1 MYSPKGNQTIIEEI
15 KDEYIRGGHDLC
27 FVQQRERFYKDLEE
41 RFESFDYISH
51 SLEIC
56 NRKTLMHL
64 VQKGTRFG
72 IFSGT
77 DISIIRPIEYLQLV
91 PIDLGRN
98 HGIQFMAMNDKFKW
112 GIPKKRVFR
121 DKETGILPVGFD
133 GIIPNRDKE
142 TEILPF
148 EFDDINVPTDD
159 FYPVKYQGRWGLY
172 YARKKEMVIEAQYE
186 DAIGLAEGLLAV
198 KKNGKWGFVDIFN
211 KVVVPF
217 EYESVSVFSGGYSH
231 AIKYSFMEDEV
242 PVLLDHYGNETFFKI
257 HKLADNE
264 YRAKIRIK
272 ESYEN
277 DNRYYYAV
285 GPDEEILIPKNKYRY
300 LGDYREGLFAAS
312 LDGETYGYIDINE
325 QIVIPFQYQ
334 IKRFP
339 SSIDRRGYQFHFGFS
354 CVKLNNSKYSRECIL
369 INHHNEQIFP
379 YIFES
384 DILSYSNGDFA
395 AGGWSNLGDRFKWGQ
410 ISIYDLIC
418 CEQGKD
424 MSHLIR
430 TDAEIEVEQRRRKR
444 QRELE
449 EPYQWTEEDTWDAMT
464 DGMYGDYP
472 GGDVDY
478 EDLGF

>member
-15 KDEYIRGGHDLC
+15 KDEYISGGHDLR

-72 IFSGT
+72 IFSGIG
-77 DISIIRPIEYLQLV
+77 ISIIIPIEYLQLV

-112 GIPKKRVFR
+112 GIPNW
-121 DKETGILPVGFD
+121 DKETEVEVLPATFD
-133 GIIPNRDKE
+133 GKIPKK

-172 YARKKEMVIEAQYE
+172 YAREKEMVIEAQYE

-231 AIKYSFMEDEV
+231 AIKYSFMEDEG

-264 YRAKIRIK
+264 YRAKIRIE

-277 DNRYYYAV
+277 NNRYYYAV

-334 IKRFP
+334 IERW
-339 SSIDRRGYQFHFGFS
+339 SSPFDGREFHFGLS

-369 INHHNEQIFP
+369 INHLNEQIFP
-379 YIFES
+379 YIFHS
-384 DILSYSNGDFA
+384 DILRYSNGYFA
-395 AGGWSNLGDRFKWGQ
+395 PGGGWGYLGDRFKWGQ

-424 MSHLIR
+424 MSYLIR
-430 TDAEIEVEQRRRKR
+430 TDAEIEVEQRIRKR

-478 EDLGF
+478 DVFGF

>member
-15 KDEYIRGGHDLC
+15 KDEYIRGGHDLR
-27 FVQQRERFYKDLEE
+27 FVQQHERFYKDLEE
-41 RFESFDYISH
+41 RFESFDNISH

-77 DISIIRPIEYLQLV
+77 DISIIIPIEYLQLI

-112 GIPKKRVFR
+112 GIPNWH
-121 DKETGILPVGFD
+121 KETAVGFD
-133 GIIPNRDKE
+133 GIIHKE

-231 AIKYSFMEDEV
+231 AIKYSFMEDEW

-277 DNRYYYAV
+277 HNRYYYAV

-300 LGDYREGLFAAS
+300 LGGYREGLFAAS

-334 IKRFP
+334 IERFP
-339 SSIDRRGYQFHFGFS
+339 SSFGGREFHFGLS

-379 YIFES
+379 YIFHS
-384 DILSYSNGDFA
+384 DILSYSNGYFA
-395 AGGWSNLGDRFKWGQ
+395 DRGWSNLGDRFKRCQ

-424 MSHLIR
+424 MSQLIR

-478 EDLGF
+478 DVFGF

>member
-478 EDLGF
+478 DVFGF

>member
-354 CVKLNNSKYSRECIL
+354 CVKLNNSKYSQECIL

>member
-15 KDEYIRGGHDLC
+15 KDEYFRGDYDLC

-41 RFESFDYISH
+41 QFESFDYISH

-77 DISIIRPIEYLQLV
+77 NISIIRPIEYLQLV
-91 PIDLGRN
+91 PIDLGSN

-112 GIPKKRVFR
+112 GIPKERVFW
-121 DKETGILPVGFD
+121 
-133 GIIPNRDKE
+133 DKE

-186 DAIGLAEGLLAV
+186 DAIGLTEGLLAV

-231 AIKYSFMEDEV
+231 AIKYSFMEDER

-277 DNRYYYAV
+277 HNQYYYAV

-300 LGDYREGLFAAS
+300 LGGYQEGLFAAS

-325 QIVIPFQYQ
+325 RIVIPFQYQ
-334 IKRFP
+334 IERFP
-339 SSIDRRGYQFHFGFS
+339 RSFGGREFHFGLS

-379 YIFES
+379 YIFNS
-384 DILSYSNGDFA
+384 DILSYSNGYFA
-395 AGGWSNLGDRFKWGQ
+395 EEGLSNLGVRFKKGE

-430 TDAEIEVEQRRRKR
+430 TDAEIEVEQRRWH
-444 QRELE
+444 RELE

-464 DGMYGDYP
+464 DGMYGDFP

-478 EDLGF
+478 EVLGF

>member
-27 FVQQRERFYKDLEE
+27 FVQQRERFYKNLEE

-77 DISIIRPIEYLQLV
+77 GISIIIPIEYLQLV

-112 GIPKKRVFR
+112 GIPNW
-121 DKETGILPVGFD
+121 DKETEVGVVPPATFD
-133 GIIPNRDKE
+133 GIIMDKE

-186 DAIGLAEGLLAV
+186 DAIDLAEGLLAV

-277 DNRYYYAV
+277 HNRYYYAV

-300 LGDYREGLFAAS
+300 LGDYREGLFEAS

-334 IKRFP
+334 IESW
-339 SSIDRRGYQFHFGFS
+339 SSPFDGREFHFGLS

-379 YIFES
+379 YIFHC
-384 DILSYSNGDFA
+384 DFLRYSNGYFA
-395 AGGWSNLGDRFKWGQ
+395 PGGGWGNLGDRFKRGQ

-449 EPYQWTEEDTWDAMT
+449 EPYQWTEEDAWDAMT

-478 EDLGF
+478 DVFGF

>member
-449 EPYQWTEEDTWDAMT
+449 EPYQWTEEDAWDAMT

-478 EDLGF
+478 DVFGF

>member
-121 DKETGILPVGFD
+121 DKETGILPV
-133 GIIPNRDKE
+133 
-142 TEILPF
+142 

-478 EDLGF
+478 DVFGF

>member
-77 DISIIRPIEYLQLV
+77 DISINRPIEYLQLV

-478 EDLGF
+478 DVFGF

>member
-15 KDEYIRGGHDLC
+15 KDEYISGGHDLR

-77 DISIIRPIEYLQLV
+77 DISIIEPIEYLQLV
-91 PIDLGRN
+91 PIDLSRN

-112 GIPKKRVFR
+112 GIPKKRVFW
-121 DKETGILPVGFD
+121 
-133 GIIPNRDKE
+133 DKE

-334 IKRFP
+334 IERFP
-339 SSIDRRGYQFHFGFS
+339 CSFGGREFHFGLS

-379 YIFES
+379 YTFHS
-384 DILSYSNGDFA
+384 DILSYSNGYFAA

-430 TDAEIEVEQRRRKR
+430 TDAEIEVEQRIRKR

>member
-112 GIPKKRVFR
+112 GIPKKRVF
-121 DKETGILPVGFD
+121 
-133 GIIPNRDKE
+133 RDKE

>member
-1 MYSPKGNQTIIEEI
+1 
-15 KDEYIRGGHDLC
+15 
-27 FVQQRERFYKDLEE
+27 
-41 RFESFDYISH
+41 
-51 SLEIC
+51 
-56 NRKTLMHL
+56 
-64 VQKGTRFG
+64 
-72 IFSGT
+72 
-77 DISIIRPIEYLQLV
+77 
-91 PIDLGRN
+91 
-98 HGIQFMAMNDKFKW
+98 MAMNDKFKW
-112 GIPKKRVFR
+112 GIPKKRVFW
-121 DKETGILPVGFD
+121 
-133 GIIPNRDKE
+133 DKE

-264 YRAKIRIK
+264 YRAKIRIE

-334 IKRFP
+334 IERFP
-339 SSIDRRGYQFHFGFS
+339 SSFGGREFHFGLS

-379 YIFES
+379 YTFHS
-384 DILSYSNGDFA
+384 DILSYSNGYFAA

-430 TDAEIEVEQRRRKR
+430 TDAEIEVEQRIRKR